1 MATIAENLQT
11 IIDSKAA
18 IKAAIEAK
26 GVAVGDAT
34 LTQYASKI
42 EAIEQGGEVV
52 EEAPENDVNFYDYDG
67 FRVASFT
74 IEEAKALTQEQY
86 DAILPPTHEG
96 LTFQEWNWTLE
107 DIQTYDRQYADIGA
121 NYITS
126 DGNTHMNVIIDYAS
140 VSISISGKNGT
151 IYIDWGDGSEES
163 SYTFPSYKYN
173 EGFEHTYST
182 TSNKTITFRFQ
193 QKTEDGCYG
202 FNLPGDGALW
212 EGISIKKI
220 LIGTYFDASRSVGEL
235 SNIGKTHVL
244 ITIPTYMNGSFYVQA
259 TLFRQI
265 SFPRNSNLV
274 VGYQFIAYNNGK
286 ICFPKVIK
294 SIAASNYTFYQ
305 YNSDKIVIPTYTD
318 DVTISSGAFDTL
330 QTRFVSLPACA
341 KFAAFSAFN
350 YFRSSF
356 LVYVDIAQGWTPNV
370 NMNFSGSTRWEKAY
384 LVKFF
389 NKLGTTTDA
398 ITLTFGSTNLDKLTA
413 EEKAIATNK
422 GYTLA

>member
-26 GVAVGDAT
+26 GVAVGDAA

-42 EAIEQGGEVV
+42 EEIEQGGEVV
-52 EEAPENDVNFYDYDG
+52 EEAVENDVNFYDYTG
-67 FRVASFT
+67 FRVASYT

-121 NYITS
+121 NYITT
-126 DGNTHMNVIIDYAS
+126 DGNTRMNVIIDYES
-140 VSISISGKNGT
+140 VAISISGKNGT
-151 IYIDWGDGSEES
+151 IYVDWGDGSEES
-163 SYTFPSYKYN
+163 SYTFSNYKYN
-173 EGFEHTYST
+173 KNFEHTYST
-182 TSNKTITFRFQ
+182 TSSKTITFRFQ

-202 FNLPGDGALW
+202 LNQPGNGGLW
-212 EGISIKKI
+212 VGISINKI
-220 LIGTYFDASRSVGEL
+220 LIGTYFDASKSVGEL

-244 ITIPTYMNGSFYVQA
+244 ITIPTYMNGLVSVGA

-274 VGYQFIAYNNGK
+274 AGYQFITYCIGK

-294 SIAASNYTFYQ
+294 SFAASNYTFYN
-305 YNSDKIVIPTYTD
+305 YAFDKIVIPAYTD
-318 DVTISSGAFDTL
+318 DVTISSVAFDTL

-341 KFAAFSAFN
+341 KFAAHAAGN

-370 NMNFSGSTRWEKAY
+370 NMNFSASTRWEKAY

-398 ITLTFGSTNLDKLTA
+398 ITLTFGSTNLNKLTA

>member
-18 IKAAIEAK
+18 IKDAIEAK
-26 GVAVGDAT
+26 GVAVGDAP

-42 EAIEQGGEVV
+42 EEIESGGAT
-52 EEAPENDVNFYDYDG
+52 EEALENDVNFYDYTG

-96 LTFQEWNWTLE
+96 LTFQEWNWSLE

-121 NYITS
+121 NYITT
-126 DGNTHMNVIIDYAS
+126 DGNTHMNVTIDYAN
-140 VSISISGKNGT
+140 VELSISGKNGT

-163 SYTFPSYKYN
+163 SYTFPNYKYN
-173 EGFEHTYST
+173 KNFTHTYST

-193 QKTEDGCYG
+193 QKSEDGCYG
-202 FNLPGDGALW
+202 FNEHGNGLIW
-212 EGISIKKI
+212 NGISITEI
-220 LIGTYFDASRSVGEL
+220 LIGAYFNASNSVGTL
-235 SNIGKTHVL
+235 SNIGKKHVS
-244 ITIPTYMNGSFYVQA
+244 ITIPTYMNATINVSA
-259 TLFRQI
+259 TLFKQI

-274 VGYQFIAYNNGK
+274 VGYQFFLYNLGK

-294 SIAASNYTFYQ
+294 SIAASNYAFYN
-305 YNSDKIVIPTYTD
+305 YIHDKIVIPAYTD
-318 DVTISSGAFDTL
+318 DVTISNGAFDTM

-341 KFAAFSAFN
+341 KFAEYNVGNYLRSA
-350 YFRSSF
+350 F

-370 NMNFSGSTRWEKAY
+370 NMSFSTSTRWEKAY

-389 NKLGTTTDA
+389 NKLGATSTA
-398 ITLTFGSTNLDKLTA
+398 ITLTFGATNLGKLTD

>member
-1 MATIAENLQT
+1 MATVAENLQT
-11 IIDSKAA
+11 IIDSKAS

-26 GVAVGDAT
+26 GISVGDAP

-52 EEAPENDVNFYDYDG
+52 EEAVENDVNFYDYTG
-67 FRVASFT
+67 FRVASYS

-151 IYIDWGDGSEES
+151 IYVDWGDGSEES
-163 SYTFPSYKYN
+163 SYTFPNYKYN
-173 EGFEHTYST
+173 KNFEHTYST
-182 TSNKTITFRFQ
+182 TSSKTITFRFQ

-202 FNLPGDGALW
+202 LNSTGHGGLW
-212 EGISIKKI
+212 AGISIKKI
-220 LIGTYFDASRSVGEL
+220 LIGTYFDASASVGKL
-235 SNIGKTHVL
+235 SNIGNTHVL

-274 VGYQFIAYNNGK
+274 VGYQFISYSIGK

-294 SIAASNYTFYQ
+294 SIAAQNYAFYQ
-305 YNSDKIVIPTYTD
+305 YISDKIVIPAYTD

-341 KFAAFSAFN
+341 KFAAIAAGN
-350 YFRSSF
+350 YFRSSY

-370 NMNFSGSTRWEKAY
+370 NMNFSASIGWEKAY

-398 ITLTFGSTNLDKLTA
+398 ITLTFGSTNLNKLTA